1 MNAKSY
7 FGRSFAGSAAYFRH
21 TKYNNRGL
29 VGPVSKTR
37 IVNKRKPG
45 AIIPVLKD
53 DGFID
58 QSLPKHQALGTNG
71 PLIPRDPE
79 REAEAIRIKHG
90 IPLIGPVVNEL
101 LDVS

>member
-1 MNAKSY
+1 LRIS
-7 FGRSFAGSAAYFRH
+7 GSGI
-21 TKYNNRGL
+21 KNEDCQQ
-29 VGPVSKTR
+29 
-37 IVNKRKPG
+37 KPG
-45 AIIPVLKD
+45 PIILVLKD

-90 IPLIGPVVNEL
+90 IQLIGPVVNEL
-101 LDVS
+101 LNIS